1 MARPQPRRS
10 KPKYSIATL
19 VVLLALAVYYNY
31 AVKDTPVK
39 PPVEH
44 YPNEAPAKK
53 AKKHKA
59 PKKRGELRNLT
70 IFTGEVIGIKDG
82 DTYEILYDGQP
93 ERVRLADVDCP
104 EKSQAFGKNAKQYAS
119 NLCFGK
125 TVTVT
130 CAAKRDRYGR
140 LIGTVVTDKG
150 TNVNEALVKAGFA
163 WHYKQYS
170 KSEAIGDFETTAR
183 KNHLGLWADANPT
196 PPWDYRKS
204 KRNRNSV
211 Q

>member
-1 MARPQPRRS
+1 MAKQQKRQ

-19 VVLLALAVYYNY
+19 VVLLALAIYYNY
-31 AVKDTPVK
+31 GVKDANVK

-44 YPNEAPAKK
+44 YPTEAPTKK
-53 AKKHKA
+53 AKKYKA
-59 PKKRGELRNLT
+59 PKKQADLRNLT
-70 IFTGEVIGIKDG
+70 VFTGKVIGIKDG

-104 EKSQAFGKNAKQYAS
+104 EKSQAFGNNAKQYAS
-119 NLCFGK
+119 DLCFGK

-140 LIGTVVTDKG
+140 LIGTVVTDNG

-170 KSEAIGDFETTAR
+170 KSEEIGDFEVAAR
-183 KNHLGLWADANPT
+183 KNHLGLWADTDPT
-196 PPWDYRKS
+196 PPWDYRKA
-204 KRNRNSV
+204 KRNRY
-211 Q
+211 